1 MGIYTPLAGVNYSIE
16 NDPAKK
22 SLARGKQGHL
32 DDGGAARAAHRARDL
47 RLHNRKLEGNTMIG
61 TLIGIIIVLIV
72 LGVLYW
78 AITQL
83 LPLIPLPEPFQR
95 IIHVLLVLIL
105 VLVVLWVI
113 LQILG
118 AVVSLPAWLHVG
130 SIR

>member
-1 MGIYTPLAGVNYSIE
+1 V
-16 NDPAKK
+16 
-22 SLARGKQGHL
+22 
-32 DDGGAARAAHRARDL
+32 
-47 RLHNRKLEGNTMIG
+47 IG

-72 LGVLYW
+72 LGVIYW

-83 LPLIPLPEPFQR
+83 LPLIPLPESFHR

-118 AVVSLPAWLHVG
+118 AVVTLPSWIH
-130 SIR
+130 IR